1 MCKVYFQRLWIW
13 LSDVIVRHTEQESA
27 ELFAD
32 IYASINEH
40 IQALG
45 NNVKHKAGKGNV
57 LTFVKV
63 IEQNNSEFY

>member
-1 MCKVYFQRLWIW
+1 MSLCGIQNRNLQN
-13 LSDVIVRHTEQESA
+13 S
-27 ELFAD
+27 FAD

-40 IQALG
+40 IQALR